1 MLSNINISDQYI
13 FNNYSSEIL
22 KKFLSFKDLAENLN
36 LDPDIEKTFMV
47 LFESKLSK
55 KKNNNILK
63 NPKLQEKKHN
73 ISNKINLIL
82 NKLTENNINNLIL
95 EFIDTIG
102 LIDKI
107 QFEEVQKVF
116 YIKILTDIKFLK
128 IYLEFL
134 KIITYIYN
142 KFYEIKISDIY
153 TLEYFFSIIE
163 LKFKKNYLNIKL
175 NNKFAFIDNFTDDKY
190 RENNLFLIM
199 NLVDYNLMNPNLL
212 NYCDNI
218 ILKQKFYFSD
228 IYFWYSKRQ
237 LDSNHINQIK
247 IILEN
252 NIINTRDKILLKNL
266 IKV

>member
-1 MLSNINISDQYI
+1 MSI
-13 FNNYSSEIL
+13 FNKLMQFFSSDNSVKQDNYPITD
-22 KKFLSFKDLAENLN
+22 SFAD
-36 LDPDIEKTFMV
+36 
-47 LFESKLSK
+47 
-55 KKNNNILK
+55 
-63 NPKLQEKKHN
+63 
-73 ISNKINLIL
+73 
-82 NKLTENNINNLIL
+82 NLIL

-199 NLVDYNLMNPNLL
+199 NLV
-212 NYCDNI
+212 I
-218 ILKQKFYFSD
+218 SD
-228 IYFWYSKRQ
+228 S
-237 LDSNHINQIK
+237 DSSY
-247 IILEN
+247 
-252 NIINTRDKILLKNL
+252 R
-266 IKV
+266 